1 MKIEEEIEL
10 AKQYY
15 QQKKFQLA
23 GELFESIAENL
34 ETNLDLVRSAE
45 MKNNAS
51 VAYLMNSE
59 PQKAYDT
66 AKDTHLIFERAN
78 DEKNCGLSLG
88 NQASALEHLGEKG
101 LALQLYTKAVD
112 FLEKSGDKESK
123 AIILKRISSLQIQQ
137 GKQLEALGSMTSALN
152 NIDELSTSE
161 SILKKLTDFIYKLG
175 NR

>member
-15 QQKKFQLA
+15 QQKKFHDA
-23 GELFESIAENL
+23 GKLFESIASHL
-34 ETNLDLVRSAE
+34 ESNADHLKSAE

-51 VAYLMNSE
+51 VAFLMNGE
-59 PQKAYDT
+59 PQKAFDM
-66 AKDTHLIFERAN
+66 AKDTHLIFESAS
-78 DEKNCGLSLG
+78 DDKNCGLSLG

-101 LALQLYTKAVD
+101 MALQLYKKAIG
-112 FLEKSGDKESK
+112 FLEKSGDKEPK

-137 GKQLEALGSMTSALN
+137 GNQLEALGSMTSALN
-152 NIDELSTSE
+152 NIDELTTSE
-161 SILKKLTDFIYKLG
+161 KILKRLTDFIFKIG